1 MRQFVYKWKIRDNF
15 IHNVEICVDNFAE
28 FDKMPNFSSGSAP
41 VRGRVGKNLSTIAK
55 VLHRFPHCL
64 STTSPQK
71 SGPSESGF
79 FAPETLEKCAVLRY
93 NGINENFRR
102 RFPQI
107 NSHYYYYY
115 YNFSFII
122 RIIKG
127 ERREQGGKYMKFVCS
142 GLTLSEAVT
151 KTVKACA
158 VRTTTPILECI
169 KLEATSEDVTLLATD
184 GELSIRKTFKAE
196 VFEEGEVC
204 VPGKLFADFVGKLTD
219 LELTLRT
226 SERGLEICYSDSGSA
241 IQTMPAEE
249 FPKIDLSV
257 GEWSF
262 VMKSADLK
270 RIIAETTFCCAQDD
284 SRPILKGCLFDFKD
298 KLEVTALDG
307 YRLALATADVISK
320 TGEKQLICPAR
331 TLLEISRMLE
341 DDEKEV
347 TLYSEGGMMMVS
359 SGDMTVVS
367 RLYTGDFI
375 KKESV
380 IPTSF
385 TTKLTVDKLSL
396 LASVE
401 RAAILIRGD
410 KNNLVTLEI
419 SGGSV
424 RVYSNSESGNVSESL
439 LAETEGKDLTVS
451 MNAKFLSDA
460 LRALKEDR
468 ITASFNGPVS
478 PFIVENAGNKD
489 SLYLI
494 LPVRNA
500 Q

>member
-1 MRQFVYKWKIRDNF
+1 MTVHR
-15 IHNVEICVDNFAE
+15 
-28 FDKMPNFSSGSAP
+28 
-41 VRGRVGKNLSTIAK
+41 LSTK
-55 VLHRFPHCL
+55 LHLAQRL
-64 STTSPQK
+64 L
-71 SGPSESGF
+71 

-93 NGINENFRR
+93 NGIKTTSAERY
-102 RFPQI
+102 PQF

-115 YNFSFII
+115 YNISLII
-122 RIIKG
+122 YPS
-127 ERREQGGKYMKFVCS
+127 RETGRNKGGKCMKFVCS
-142 GLTLSEAVT
+142 GLTLSEAVN
-151 KTVKACA
+151 KTSKACA

-169 KLEATSEDVTLLATD
+169 RIAASSEDVTLLASD
-184 GELSIRKTFKAE
+184 GELTIRKSFKAE
-196 VFEEGEVC
+196 VFEEGEIC

-219 LELTLRT
+219 LELTLKT
-226 SERGLEICYSDSGSA
+226 SERGLEIGYSDSGSA
-241 IQTMPAEE
+241 IQTMPADE
-249 FPKIDLSV
+249 FPKINFAV
-257 GEWSF
+257 GENSF
-262 VMKSADLK
+262 VMKSGDLK

-284 SRPILKGCLFDFKD
+284 SRPILKGCLFDFQD
-298 KLEVTALDG
+298 RLEVTALDG
-307 YRLALATADVISK
+307 YRLALATADVLAK
-320 TGEKQLICPAR
+320 TGEKKLICPAR
-331 TLLEISRMLE
+331 TLAEISRMLE
-341 DDEKEV
+341 EDESEV
-347 TLYSEGGMMMVS
+347 TLYSEGGMLMIS

-385 TTKLTVDKLSL
+385 TTKLTVDKASL

-410 KNNLVTLEI
+410 KNNLVTLDI
-419 SGGSV
+419 SAGTV
-424 RVYSNSESGNVSESL
+424 RIYSNSESGNVSESL

-451 MNAKFLSDA
+451 MNAKFFSDA

-468 ITASFNGPVS
+468 VTASFNGPVS
-478 PFIVENAGNKD
+478 PFIVENASNKD